1 MNIAESNTNNLIQRI
16 PQFAGVLYRQNER
29 LDELNQRLG
38 QRQFADKPLQP
49 NYDPRPVPTKYSHFP
64 IIDRRKAAPPTPLVN
79 YLEYSSKNIF
89 APIVSHNGPVDTY
102 FQNID
107 FESGLRNQY
116 FALQKGADQAVYVP
130 ESSSDLYGFSAVGRQ
145 ESQTHTDL
153 FLKQQF
159 SQQANA
165 NVNPAIG
172 SDRFF
177 NHTRQQL
184 RGLY

>member
-1 MNIAESNTNNLIQRI
+1 MNITQTDTHIQRI
-16 PQFAGVLYRQNER
+16 PQFAGVIYQQNER

-64 IIDRRKAAPPTPLVN
+64 IIDRRKAAPQTPLVN
-79 YLEYSSKNIF
+79 YLEYSQTNTF
-89 APIVSHNGPVDTY
+89 APIVSHNAPVDTY

-107 FESGLRNQY
+107 TESGLRNQY
-116 FALQKGADQAVYVP
+116 FALQNGADQAVYVP
-130 ESSSDLYGFSAVGRQ
+130 ESRSDLYGFTAVGRQ
-145 ESQTHTDL
+145 ESQTHPDL

-159 SQQANA
+159 SQEANA
-165 NVNPAIG
+165 NVNPVIG
-172 SDRFF
+172 FDRFF

-184 RGLY
+184 RNL

>member
-1 MNIAESNTNNLIQRI
+1 MNFNESVSTVPIQRI
-16 PQFAGVLYRQNER
+16 PNISGVLYQQNER

-38 QRQFADKPLQP
+38 QRQFSDRPLQP

-64 IIDRRKAAPPTPLVN
+64 IVDRRKVAPSTPLNN
-79 YLEYSSKNIF
+79 YLEYSSNTTF
-89 APIVSHNGPVDTY
+89 APIVSHNAPVDTY

-107 FESGLRNQY
+107 SESGLRNQF
-116 FALQKGADQAVYVP
+116 FALQKGADQAIYVP
-130 ESSSDLYGFSAVGRQ
+130 ESGSDLYGFSAVGRQ

-159 SQQANA
+159 SQVPNANA
-165 NVNPAIG
+165 NPAIG
-172 SDRFF
+172 CDRFF

-184 RGLY
+184 RGLQ

>member
-1 MNIAESNTNNLIQRI
+1 MNITQTDTPIQRI
-16 PQFAGVLYRQNER
+16 PQFAGVIFRQNER
-29 LDELNQRLG
+29 LDELNERLG
-38 QRQFADKPLQP
+38 QRQIVDHPLQP

-64 IIDRRKAAPPTPLVN
+64 IIDRRKAAPSTPLNN
-79 YLEYSSKNIF
+79 YLEYSPKNNF
-89 APIVSHNGPVDTY
+89 APIVSRNAPVDTY

-107 FESGLRNQY
+107 FESNLRNQY

-130 ESSSDLYGFSAVGRQ
+130 ESSSDLYGFSAVGRY
-145 ESQTHTDL
+145 ENQTHTDL
-153 FLKQQF
+153 FYKGQF
-159 SQQANA
+159 SQTPNA

-184 RGLY
+184 RNL

>member
-1 MNIAESNTNNLIQRI
+1 MNINNSETTISRI
-16 PQFAGVLYRQNER
+16 PNFAGVIYRQNER
-29 LDELNQRLG
+29 LDELNTRLG

-64 IIDRRKAAPPTPLVN
+64 IVDRRKAAPPTPLVN
-79 YLEYSSKNIF
+79 YLEYSSSNNF

-107 FESGLRNQY
+107 SESGLRNQF
-116 FALQKGADQAVYVP
+116 FALQKGADQAIYVP

-145 ESQTHTDL
+145 EHQTHADL

-159 SQQANA
+159 SQQPNV

-172 SDRFF
+172 SDRFL

-184 RGLY
+184 RNL